1 MALYSE
7 LKRRNVLKVAVLYV
21 VATWLIL
28 QVADAGIP
36 ALGLPVW
43 TREFILLLLAIGF
56 PVALIFS
63 WVYEI
68 TPEGLK
74 KELDVDQTQ
83 SIVYKTGQ
91 KLNAAVA
98 VLLVL
103 GLAGLVAERLLPET
117 GPVRFGRTL
126 PDPSI
131 AILPFDDVSPDGAQA
146 YLAVGLSDEL
156 TSLLVRV
163 PGLRVSVT
171 DAPFAAAHVLMG
183 GSRKDADEIHI
194 SAKLVSADDG
204 AVLWS
209 KTFDRAFAD
218 VFLIQDEIA
227 QAVIDALDMEL
238 PIHDVPTAK
247 RYGRVAFGLY
257 LQAGPLWSAA
267 SVESRQR
274 AFELL
279 SRAVELDPNFGPAW
293 VKLAYTQISLSA
305 GADAAYPM
313 EYDEALPAF
322 LRGALLGEAS
332 AVIGQ
337 GWVAIAARQDMRRG
351 FDYFRFANEIARPD
365 DRIVRGAT
373 MLMCQLLGAPEQ
385 SLASDATIM
394 SLLGMERREDVILL
408 AAEHASNDDIAG
420 AFELLE
426 SAASAPTMIT
436 LRLDASTRFA
446 NLVGNPRWDALL
458 MRHGLHDSQRPA
470 GLCDF
475 P

>member
-36 ALGLPVW
+36 ELGLPHW
-43 TREFILLLLAIGF
+43 TGEFILLVLAIGF

-117 GPVRFGRTL
+117 GPVRFSRTP

-131 AILPFDDVSPDGAQA
+131 AILPFDDVSAGGAQA

-171 DAPFAAAHVLMG
+171 DAPFSAAHVLMG
-183 GSRKDADEIHI
+183 SSRMDADEIRI
-194 SAKLVSADDG
+194 SAQLVRADDG

-209 KTFDRAFAD
+209 KTFDRTFAD
-218 VFLIQDEIA
+218 VFLVQDEIV
-227 QAVIDALDMEL
+227 QAVIDTLDMDL

-267 SVESRQR
+267 SVAHRQR

-279 SRAVELDPNFGPAW
+279 SRAVELDPDFGPAW
-293 VKLAYTQISLSA
+293 VRLAYTQISLS
-305 GADAAYPM
+305 GGDDAAQPM
-313 EYDEALPAF
+313 EYNEALPAF
-322 LRGALLGEAS
+322 LRGSMYGEAS

-337 GWVAIAARQDMRRG
+337 GWVAIAAHQDMRYG
-351 FDYFRFANEIARPD
+351 FDYFRFANELARPD

-373 MLMCQLLGAPEQ
+373 ILLCELLGAPEP
-385 SLASDATIM
+385 SPASGATIM
-394 SLLGMERREDVILL
+394 SLLGLGRREDAVLL
-408 AAEHASNDDIAG
+408 AAEHAFNDDVDG
-420 AFELLE
+420 AFDLLE
-426 SAASAPTMIT
+426 SAVGAPTMIT
-436 LRLDASTRFA
+436 LRLDASPRFA

-475 P
+475 R

>member
-7 LKRRNVLKVAVLYV
+7 LKRRNVFRVAVLYV
-21 VATWLIL
+21 VATLLIV
-28 QVADAGIP
+28 QVADVGVP
-36 ALGLPVW
+36 ALGLPDW
-43 TREFILLLLAIGF
+43 TNEFVRLLLAIGF

-74 KELDVDQTQ
+74 KGLDVDQTQ

-103 GLAGLVAERLLPET
+103 GLAGLVAERLLPES
-117 GPVRFGRTL
+117 GPIRFTSIP

-131 AILPFDDVSPDGAQA
+131 AILPFEDASPDGTQA

-156 TSLLVRV
+156 TGLLVRV

-171 DAPFAAAHVLMG
+171 DAPIAAAHVLMG
-183 GSRKDADEIHI
+183 SSRKEADAIHV
-194 SAKLVSADDG
+194 SAQLVSADDG

-209 KTFDRAFAD
+209 NTFERAFAD
-218 VFLIQDEIA
+218 VFQVQDDIA
-227 QAVIDALDMEL
+227 LAVIDALEMEL
-238 PIHDVPTAK
+238 ASYDAPTAK
-247 RYGRVAFGLY
+247 RYGRVAFDLY
-257 LQAGPLWSAA
+257 LQAVPLWSAV

-274 AFELL
+274 AFDLL
-279 SRAVELDPNFGPAW
+279 SRAVELDPDFGPAW
-293 VKLAYTQISLSA
+293 ARLAYTQISLSA
-305 GADAAYPM
+305 EPDTAYPM
-313 EYDEALPAF
+313 EYNEGLPAF
-322 LRGALLGEAS
+322 LRGATLGEAS

-337 GWVAIAARQDMRRG
+337 GWVAIAARQDMRYG

-373 MLMCQLLGAPEQ
+373 LLMCQLLGAPLQ
-385 SLASDATIM
+385 SPAGGATM
-394 SLLGMERREDVILL
+394 MALLGMERRDGLVLS
-408 AAEHASNDDIAG
+408 AAEHALNDDIDG

-426 SAASAPTMIT
+426 GAATAPYMIT

-446 NLVGNPRWDALL
+446 KLVGDPRWDALL